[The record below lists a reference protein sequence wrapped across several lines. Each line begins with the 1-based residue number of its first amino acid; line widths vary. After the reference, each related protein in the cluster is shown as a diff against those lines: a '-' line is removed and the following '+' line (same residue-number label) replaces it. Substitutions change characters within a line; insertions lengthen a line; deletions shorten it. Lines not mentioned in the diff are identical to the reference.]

1 MKKILIIEDDKGI
14 NESLCDILE
23 LSGYNTISS
32 SDGKEGYKK
41 ILSENPDLV
50 ICDINMPEL
59 NGFELL
65 GAINQR
71 LSEDVLPV
79 FIFLTAKVENQ
90 DIRQGLNLGAD
101 DYVTKPFDLN
111 ELLEIIKMRLEK
123 RDKVLKSMGIAE
135 GETRPAPSANVS
147 VKSNAQFSKIAIPSS
162 DGLEMVQF
170 ENVLRC
176 EADRAYCQFFLK
188 DKNKLMVSKP
198 LKEFEE
204 TLLAHEFMK
213 VHKSHI
219 VNLNHVIKYV
229 RGANGYLVMSD
240 NTSVP
245 VSSRRKEAV
254 LERLRQ
260 GLS

>member
-23 LSGYNTISS
+23 LSGYHTLSAN
-32 SDGKEGYKK
+32 DGKEGYNK
-41 ILSENPDLV
+41 ILSEKPDLV

-71 LSEDVLPV
+71 LSGELLPV

-90 DIRQGLNLGAD
+90 DIRQGMNLGAD

-123 RDKVLKSMGIAE
+123 REKVLSAKGE
-135 GETRPAPSANVS
+135 GENNVPSETTITSKIIQGFN
-147 VKSNAQFSKIAIPSS
+147 KIAIPSS

-170 ENVLRC
+170 SDVVRC
-176 EADRAYCQFFLK
+176 EADRAYCQFYLANK
-188 DKNKLMVSKP
+188 TKLMVSKP

-204 TLLAHEFMK
+204 SLVANDFMK

-219 VNLNHVIKYV
+219 VNLNHVVKYV
-229 RGANGYLVMSD
+229 RGTNGYLVMTD
-240 NTSVP
+240 NSSVP

-260 GLS
+260 GSLAS